1 MNAERLAELM
11 KLGLIQRKKEV
22 LAELGRRL
30 YAYEGD
36 LVGVLVCSCARE
48 VEELD
53 ALLRS
58 DLVKR
63 AREILEAA
71 K

>member
-11 KLGLIQRKKEV
+11 KLGLIQRKKVMLAALGSV
-22 LAELGRRL
+22 LSYREDRVLQ
-30 YAYEGD
+30 YAT
-36 LVGVLVCSCARE
+36 E

-63 AREILEAA
+63 AREILEAVR
-71 K
+71 